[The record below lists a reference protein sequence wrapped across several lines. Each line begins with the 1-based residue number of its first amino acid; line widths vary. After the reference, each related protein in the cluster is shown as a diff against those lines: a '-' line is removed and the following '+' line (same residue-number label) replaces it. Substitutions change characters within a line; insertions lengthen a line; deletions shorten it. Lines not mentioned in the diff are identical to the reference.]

1 MCNCSKVARTRGVTL
16 WQRLSRQ
23 KGQQIN
29 NCGPLLVLQMLT
41 LCHSLPA
48 TEIRTMLHNRFHIC
62 ENDYYL
68 QLFTICCEAFNNSR
82 FHRYETLK
90 RYGRG

>member
-48 TEIRTMLHNRFHIC
+48 TEIRTMLHNSRFHIC

-68 QLFTICCEAFNNSR
+68 QHVVKHSTIVVFTD
-82 FHRYETLK
+82 TKL
-90 RYGRG
+90 